1 MTCVSN
7 TIERNALKGRKMVFR
22 AFSTPF
28 VFAQC
33 KRGLSSPPVFLSA
46 FQASARSNSFLS
58 IFHILVMLFE
68 QKSRGKSS
76 VEMGA

>member
-28 VFAQC
+28 VFAQY

-46 FQASARSNSFLS
+46 FQASVGRTELFLKD
-58 IFHILVMLFE
+58 FLPDFLR
-68 QKSRGKSS
+68 QQ
-76 VEMGA
+76 